1 MPDASP
7 EWTPSVSTRTVSV
20 PAAIPRREVVSHSR
34 SQSPQ
39 PEVEADDEGGL
50 ADARQEMV
58 DVVGQVVAA
67 RLLAGLDHDDAAAAR
82 HLLLTHCPQRAQA
95 GIDRIAVVG
104 AAAAI
109 ELVVL
114 AHRHPGTH
122 ALRPALHLGLLVEM
136 AVEQHR
142 VVAVARHL
150 DEDERRAAGQADHL
164 QRGAGEARELR
175 ACPARHQLDGIF
187 HVAVLGPLRIEGRRL
202 VGNADVVRDRGQD
215 RVLPRRSR

>member
-1 MPDASP
+1 
-7 EWTPSVSTRTVSV
+7 
-20 PAAIPRREVVSHSR
+20 
-34 SQSPQ
+34 
-39 PEVEADDEGGL
+39 
-50 ADARQEMV
+50 MV

-67 RLLAGLDHDDAAAAR
+67 RLLAGLDHDDAAARAAPSAHASPAAR
-82 HLLLTHCPQRAQA
+82 TA

-122 ALRPALHLGLLVEM
+122 ALGPALHLGLLVEM
-136 AVEQHR
+136 AVEQHG
-142 VVAVARHL
+142 VVAVAGHL

-164 QRGAGEARELR
+164 QRGAGEAVELR
-175 ACPARHQLDGIF
+175 ARPALHQLHGIF

-202 VGNADVVRDRGQD
+202 VGNADVFRDRGQD
-215 RVLPRRSR
+215 RVFPEGLDEVRQAGGVHGHMLCQTALVSAARRSETSRVPAYAASPGSRRRGLPPRSCPRA